1 VHQQDNH
8 IVESSQVS
16 HVSSS
21 LFIII
26 CTSWPDSRI
35 THSHTHT
42 HTLTLIS
49 ITHKHTHSFVRVVV
63 TGHNDDPNGSHIQI
77 TCISDEFK
85 GKTIVQRQR
94 LIYKAIWDEMSGPTA
109 PVHAV
114 DSIIAKTPEEAN
126 M

>member
-1 VHQQDNH
+1 MYNQDNF
-8 IVESSQVS
+8 VVKSSKVCS
-16 HVSSS
+16 LLAFSPTHSLTYSLTHLF
-21 LFIII
+21 LFI
-26 CTSWPDSRI
+26 
-35 THSHTHT
+35 
-42 HTLTLIS
+42 L
-49 ITHKHTHSFVRVVV
+49 THSFVLSFRIVV

-77 TCISDEFK
+77 TCISNEFK

>member
-1 VHQQDNH
+1 MYKQDNF
-8 IVESSQVS
+8 VVKSSKVC
-16 HVSSS
+16 S
-21 LFIII
+21 LLTFFFIF
-26 CTSWPDSRI
+26 
-35 THSHTHT
+35 
-42 HTLTLIS
+42 
-49 ITHKHTHSFVRVVV
+49 THSFVLSFRIVV

-77 TCISDEFK
+77 TCISNEFK

>member
-1 VHQQDNH
+1 MLHTYPFTN
-8 IVESSQVS
+8 
-16 HVSSS
+16 
-21 LFIII
+21 FNAIII
-26 CTSWPDSRI
+26 SFLSLTHIYTHIYAIANSLSRI
-35 THSHTHT
+35 
-42 HTLTLIS
+42 
-49 ITHKHTHSFVRVVV
+49 VV

-77 TCISDEFK
+77 TCISNEFK